1 MGMGASR
8 SRRRSVLWPGLSGE
22 EQGAEMAPKETGGS
36 LVPGASQEPDSQG
49 EGALHR
55 CVPQDGVEQP

>member
-1 MGMGASR
+1 
-8 SRRRSVLWPGLSGE
+8 
-22 EQGAEMAPKETGGS
+22 MAPKETGGS